1 MAAQKKSVTKKKS
14 KASKRAEVI
23 QTLESSDEALSP
35 TTALTVPIPCQA
47 PLDLLNGR
55 QLSLWQHAMVGVTVA
70 GLAESMGLSVEDV
83 LDDIKV
89 LVEGGYLDQG

>member
-1 MAAQKKSVTKKKS
+1 
-14 KASKRAEVI
+14 
-23 QTLESSDEALSP
+23 
-35 TTALTVPIPCQA
+35 
-47 PLDLLNGR
+47 
-55 QLSLWQHAMVGVTVA
+55 MVGVTVA